1 MRMLLLPALL
11 LAAFAAQAQTLY
23 VTDKVQAVVY
33 AQPTLEGNQV
43 RILESGDAVELVS
56 RDGDNAHVRLE
67 DGSEGWVAG
76 SYLVVDI
83 PATRQLSA
91 LTAENERLRAAA
103 RTDSTANGELKT
115 LKDRNTQLQS
125 ELAAAERDLTALRAK
140 GTASA
145 QRPDPAERP
154 DDEVPVE
161 VARPPARSRLYSTLA
176 IASGG
181 AALLGLGFWWGYST
195 LERRV
200 RRKYGGL
207 KVY

>member
-1 MRMLLLPALL
+1 MRLAALAGLL
-11 LAAFAAQAQTLY
+11 LAALAAQAQTLY

-33 AQPTLEGNQV
+33 AQSTLEGNQV

-56 RDGDNAHVRLE
+56 REGDNVHVRLE

-83 PATRQLSA
+83 PATRQLQA
-91 LTAENERLRAAA
+91 LTAENERLRAATRSDPA
-103 RTDSTANGELKT
+103 ATAELKT
-115 LKDRNTQLQS
+115 LKDRNAELQA
-125 ELAAAERDLTALRAK
+125 ELAAAQRNLSALQAK
-140 GTASA
+140 S
-145 QRPDPAERP
+145 PAAPAAEAARP

-161 VARPPARSRLYSTLA
+161 VARPPARSSLYLTLA
-176 IASGG
+176 VVAG
-181 AALLGLGFWWGYST
+181 AAATLALGFWWGYST

>member
-1 MRMLLLPALL
+1 MLLLPWLL

-33 AQPTLEGNQV
+33 ADPTLEGNQV

-56 RDGDNAHVRLE
+56 REGDNARVRLE
-67 DGSEGWVAG
+67 DGSEGWIAG
-76 SYLVVDI
+76 SLLSVNI
-83 PATRQLSA
+83 PATRQLQA
-91 LTAENERLRAAA
+91 LTAENERLRSAT
-103 RTDSTANGELKT
+103 RTDPAASGELKS
-115 LKDRNTQLQS
+115 LKDRNAQLQS
-125 ELAAAERDLTALRAK
+125 DLAAAQRDLHALQATK
-140 GTASA
+140 GAVPQT
-145 QRPDPAERP
+145 RP

-161 VARPPARSRLYSTLA
+161 VARPPARSRLYTTLA
-176 IASGG
+176 IVAGC
-181 AALLGLGFWWGYST
+181 AALLALGFWWGYST

>member
-1 MRMLLLPALL
+1 MRWAVFAGLL
-11 LAAFAAQAQTLY
+11 LAALAAQAQTLY

-33 AQPTLEGNQV
+33 AEPSLEGNQV

-56 RDGDNAHVRLE
+56 RDGDNARIRLE

-83 PATRQLSA
+83 PATRQLQA
-91 LTAENERLRAAA
+91 LTADNERLRASA
-103 RTDSTANGELKT
+103 RTDTTATAEMKT
-115 LKDRNTQLQS
+115 LKDRNAQLQA
-125 ELAAAERDLTALRAK
+125 ELAAAQRDINALQARSPVA
-140 GTASA
+140 AA
-145 QRPDPAERP
+145 AAAARP
-154 DDEVPVE
+154 DDEAPVE
-161 VARPPARSRLYSTLA
+161 VARPPARSNLYLTLA
-176 IASGG
+176 IVAGG
-181 AALLGLGFWWGYST
+181 AATLALGFWWGYST